1 MMTKNVELAVVS
13 TGATPEGWT
22 AEAMALA
29 SLAHTIDGYRF
40 ASETDAVLARHEG
53 DEGLALFPSVDEL
66 IESGVELH
74 ALASALNNG
83 LTGEAFADC
92 LRNLDVDT
100 LNGALANFAEAA
112 ELHAT
117 HPDPVDR
124 AMHLWGECGC
134 CEGNA

>member
-83 LTGEAFADC
+83 LTGEAFA
-92 LRNLDVDT
+92 
-100 LNGALANFAEAA
+100 EAA